1 LKFIL
6 ITTTALLAGCSTV
19 SEVVPTGKD
28 TYMVGSQ
35 ARGGFTGDAEV
46 KALAIKRA
54 NEFCAAQGKRAQVT
68 NSSSS
73 GTQGWTPQNSEVQ
86 FTCVEQ

>member
-1 LKFIL
+1 MKFIL